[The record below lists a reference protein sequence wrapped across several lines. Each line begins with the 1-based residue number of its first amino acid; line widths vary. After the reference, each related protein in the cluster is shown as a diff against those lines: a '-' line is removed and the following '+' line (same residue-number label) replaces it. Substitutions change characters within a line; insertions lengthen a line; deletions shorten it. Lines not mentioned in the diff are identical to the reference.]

1 MSDGD
6 VEKRVAGAI
15 YKVAIQSAL
24 KHMEDYDFQLDRL
37 RRVFGIIDI
46 ESDRSL
52 AILIFA
58 LSEDLMLVS
67 LKHYMIGKVKGGWEE
82 VASGNGVLATANDRI
97 TILELLAWIRPEIAK
112 HLRLMK
118 SIRNRFAHHAD
129 VNGFEDGKI
138 RGWLSSMDHIEV
150 PVLRAMEESEAE
162 PLKTPRALFI
172 MRSVLTITAL
182 VSDLAIRPAAI
193 AAKVW
198 SGDISGSYDDGP
210 EPLRDLRRIAAETI
224 IRTCFS
230 KKNNLGSVS

>member
-1 MSDGD
+1 MSGHD
-6 VEKRVAGAI
+6 VEQRVAGAI
-15 YKVAIQSAL
+15 YKVAVQSAL

-37 RRVFGIIDI
+37 RRVFSIIDL

-58 LSEDLMLVS
+58 LSEDLMLIS
-67 LKHYMIGKVKGGWEE
+67 MKHYMIGKVKGGWEE
-82 VASGNGVLATANDRI
+82 VSSGNGVLATASARI
-97 TILELLAWIRPEIAK
+97 TILELLAWIRPDIAK

-129 VNGFEDGKI
+129 VNDFEDSKI
-138 RGWLSSMDHIEV
+138 RGWISSMDHIEA
-150 PVLRAMEESEAE
+150 PVLRAMEESESQ

-224 IRTCFS
+224 IRTCFI
-230 KKNNLGSVS
+230 KKNKLESGA